1 MTDKSSVL
9 KAFNTH
15 FFAFIDDIIRIFPD
29 SQDIKNSKVAFE
41 LFKKANP
48 TSILKAWYQFVY
60 FPYRDVIESGYIE
73 FFVDKDYNNDLTQM
87 PNANE
92 ILKIIDTL
100 REPIREMSEVN
111 KAHSLKYIQN
121 LSKLSEMYTIIRI

>member
-100 REPIREMSEVN
+100 REPIRQMSEVN